1 MTQTLWLPVI
11 LPGMNQ
17 LVARDVRS
25 KIRIKRESRETV
37 CLFIAS
43 AKLRPVAR
51 AFIRY
56 EWRAP
61 DKRRDPSNIAA
72 GGRKVIEDALQAAG
86 ILSNDG
92 WAAIAGFSDTFAVDR
107 KAPGCLVTI
116 ESLPTRDTVVSF

>member
-1 MTQTLWLPVI
+1 MTQTLWLPVV
-11 LPGMNQ
+11 LPGFNQ
-17 LVARDVRS
+17 LHAATVGK
-25 KIRIKRESRETV
+25 KIRTKRKALDDV
-37 CLFIAS
+37 GVFINA

-92 WAAIAGFSDTFAVDR
+92 WAAIAGFSDTFTVDR
-107 KAPGCLVTI
+107 ARPGVLVTI
-116 ESLPTRDTVVSF
+116 EAA

>member
-1 MTQTLWLPVI
+1 MTQTFWLPVV

-17 LVARDVRS
+17 LQARSVRS
-25 KIRIKRESRETV
+25 KIRIKRDARETV

-86 ILSNDG
+86 VLPNDG
-92 WAAIAGFSDTFAVDR
+92 WAAIAGFSDTFALDR
-107 KAPGCLVTI
+107 RNPGVLVTI
-116 ESLPTRDTVVSF
+116 ETA